1 MAGEKPIHSVIRLPF
16 LLFTERFLRHRIVN
30 SLVMENSSE
39 KSESVYAPHF
49 ALFMVQVFF
58 GAAPILGKFALVS
71 FPPLA
76 IVGFRVAGAALSFGL
91 LQKFSGGFKLDKR
104 IHYLYFAL
112 FACVGVVCNQLL
124 FFKGLSLTTA
134 TNTSL
139 LAVMIPVF
147 AILVSVVIGG
157 DKLTWLKTVGVILAG
172 GGVIYL
178 VDPQNA
184 SFSSATTQGDVLI
197 VLNSVF
203 YATYVA
209 VSKRLITHYGA
220 LKSLAWVFTFASI
233 VNIPIGLYSLSTVEV
248 SQINAGAWL
257 AVAAIVVFPTI
268 LAYYWNAWAL
278 ARVEPSVVA
287 VYIYLQP
294 LIGTILAIFVL
305 GEAWKPRI
313 FAAMALIFTGVY
325 LVTRKRKREVIS
337 KL

>member
-1 MAGEKPIHSVIRLPF
+1 MEEISVEI
-16 LLFTERFLRHRIVN
+16 ERN
-30 SLVMENSSE
+30 D
-39 KSESVYAPHF
+39 YAPHV

-58 GAAPILGKFALVS
+58 GSAAILGKLALAA
-71 FPPLA
+71 FPPFA
-76 IVGFRVAGAALSFGL
+76 IVGFRVAGAAVSFGL
-91 LQKFSGGFKLDKR
+91 LQKLGGGFKLDKR
-104 IHYLYFAL
+104 SHYLYFAL
-112 FACVGVVCNQLL
+112 FACFGVIFNQLL

-147 AILVSVVIGG
+147 AILVSVVIGN
-157 DKLTWLKTVGVILAG
+157 DKLTALKVAGTVLAG

-178 VDPQNA
+178 IDPANA

-197 VLNSVF
+197 ILNSMS

-209 VSKRLITHYGA
+209 VSKKLITHYGA
-220 LKSLAWVFTFASI
+220 LKSIAWLFLFASI
-233 VNIPIGLYSLSTVEV
+233 INVPVGLLSLSTVDV
-248 SQINAGAWL
+248 SQISFSAWL
-257 AVAAIVVFPTI
+257 ALAAIVIFPTI

-278 ARVEPSVVA
+278 ARVEPSIVA

-294 LIGTILAIFVL
+294 LIGTLLAVFVL

-313 FAAMALIFTGVY
+313 FLAMALIFTGVF